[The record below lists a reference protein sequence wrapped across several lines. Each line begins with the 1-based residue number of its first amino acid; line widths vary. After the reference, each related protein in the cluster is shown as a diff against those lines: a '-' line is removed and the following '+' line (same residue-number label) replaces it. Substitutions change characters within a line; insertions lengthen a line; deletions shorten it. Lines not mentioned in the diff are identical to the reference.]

1 MKKIFT
7 LCLTFCFVL
16 TLAGCGDSKTSSSGA
31 DNTPAASTESKVESN
46 TESNTE
52 SKTESSTESNTESSA
67 GSDVDPND
75 MSYPENPYAPHE
87 ITGAEIIITDTKK
100 IIKNTSFTI
109 SVPLDWECLEINGE
123 DGGSLLFSHPTLGEK
138 CRLIFHI
145 TGAEYK
151 TNRTQDEYLKV
162 LRYITA
168 DDVRIESFTAEKLDG
183 TDCTKIVSTYSKDN
197 TKFERV
203 DYREAVRGSILYNV
217 VTTRPSENSEL
228 ESVLNNIVESI
239 KFSAKG

>member
-1 MKKIFT
+1 M
-7 LCLTFCFVL
+7 
-16 TLAGCGDSKTSSSGA
+16 
-31 DNTPAASTESKVESN
+31 
-46 TESNTE
+46 
-52 SKTESSTESNTESSA
+52 
-67 GSDVDPND
+67 
-75 MSYPENPYAPHE
+75 
-87 ITGAEIIITDTKK
+87 
-100 IIKNTSFTI
+100 
-109 SVPLDWECLEINGE
+109 
-123 DGGSLLFSHPTLGEK
+123 
-138 CRLIFHI
+138 HI

-203 DYREAVRGSILYNV
+203 DYREAVCGSILYNV

>member
-1 MKKIFT
+1 MKKLFA
-7 LCLTFCFVL
+7 LCLAFCLIFS
-16 TLAGCGDSKTSSSGA
+16 LAGCGDSKTSSSGA
-31 DNTPAASTESKVESN
+31 DSTPAASTESKVESN
-46 TESNTE
+46 VG
-52 SKTESSTESNTESSA
+52 SSTESSTESSA

-87 ITGAEIIITDTKK
+87 ITGAEITTTDTERT
-100 IIKNTSFTI
+100 INAGSFTI

-123 DGGSLLFSHPTLGEK
+123 DGWSLHFSHPTLGEK

-162 LRYITA
+162 IRYITA
-168 DDVRIESFTAEKLDG
+168 DDARIESFTAEKLDG

-203 DYREAVRGSILYNV
+203 DYREAVRGSVLYNV

-239 KFSAKG
+239 KFSEKR

>member
-1 MKKIFT
+1 MKK
-7 LCLTFCFVL
+7 LSALCFVFCL
-16 TLAGCGDSKTSSSGA
+16 VIALAGCGDSKTSSSGA
-31 DNTPAASTESKVESN
+31 DSTPAASTESKVESN

>member
-87 ITGAEIIITDTKK
+87 ITGAEITTTDTER
-100 IIKNTSFTI
+100 IINAGSFTV
-109 SVPLDWECLEINGE
+109 SVPLDWKCLEV
-123 DGGSLLFSHPTLGEK
+123 DGQDATIYHFSHPTLGDNCKVMFEAT
-138 CRLIFHI
+138 FSV
-145 TGAEYK
+145 YK
-151 TNRTQDEYLKV
+151 HDRTQEEYQKSLSRIGEDLK
-162 LRYITA
+162 
-168 DDVRIESFTAEKLDG
+168 IESFTTGKIG
-183 TDCTKIVSTYSKDN
+183 GIDCIKVVSTYSVDGTKLMRIDLDN
-197 TKFERV
+197 
-203 DYREAVRGSILYNV
+203 AVNGPALYG
-217 VTTRPSENSEL
+217 VTTIRPAENEEL
-228 ESVLNNIVESI
+228 ESVLDDIVKSI
-239 KFSAKG
+239 KFLAKG